1 MDGVRLDRREHDQLN
16 EAFWLSHMRVGFGV
30 FVGECIAVVVYLRA
44 TPAEASRGLLLG
56 IAVGAACAG
65 VLSFFALGWIAR
77 QSWRVVFSLVWSLGC
92 GWALAAC
99 AHLDGGLDSPLLYL
113 VLFPVIYA
121 ALAYRPWAAVTC
133 GLSALAQLAVI
144 SASDPD
150 ITTPRANLLMI
161 AAVIVGMSALAVA
174 AAIYRDQLQ
183 RSEAVLL
190 TDIAALAD
198 TDGLTGC
205 LNHRAFHEHL
215 AIEIERAW
223 RHHRP
228 LSSSSSTSTTSIR
241 STTRM
246 ATPSATRRWWRS
258 RRRCAASCGAATSWE
273 GSEETI
279 PRCILSDTP
288 IDGAETHARRITRTL
303 ERRPAP
309 SVAVSIGLAG
319 LDPAEPSAAHL
330 LRDADRA
337 LYHVKDTGRHGI
349 AAKSSSGALI
359 RLAG

>member
-1 MDGVRLDRREHDQLN
+1 VDGVRLDRRRHDQLN

-30 FVGECIAVVVYLRA
+30 FVGECLVVVMYLRA

-56 IAVGAACAG
+56 IAVGAACVGA
-65 VLSFFALGWIAR
+65 LSFLALGWIAR
-77 QSWRVVFSLVWSLGC
+77 QSWRMGFSLIWSLGC

-121 ALAYRPWAAVTC
+121 ALAYRPWAAVSC

-144 SASDPD
+144 SATDPD

-190 TDIAALAD
+190 TEIAALAD

-215 AIEIERAW
+215 AVEIERAL

-228 LSSSSSTSTTSIR
+228 LSLIVVDIDDFKSVNDTYGHPFGDEALVAVAAALRGELR
-241 STTRM
+241 SGDVAGRVGGDEF
-246 ATPSATRRWWRS
+246 AIILA
-258 RRRCAASCGAATSWE
+258 
-273 GSEETI
+273 ETA
-279 PRCILSDTP
+279 

-309 SVAVSIGLAG
+309 RIAVSIGLAG
-319 LDPAEPSAAHL
+319 LDSSEPSAAHL
-330 LRDADRA
+330 LREADRA

-349 AAKSSSGALI
+349 ATTSSSGALI